1 MYYRYKK
8 KGMKMIVSDIIWVE
22 TSNPFDVEKTLI
34 SQYGKLIRWAIIDIQ
49 DNKFKICL
57 SYEKAGS

>member
-1 MYYRYKK
+1 
-8 KGMKMIVSDIIWVE
+8 MIVSDIIWVE
-22 TSNPFDVEKTLI
+22 TCNPFDVEKTLI
-34 SQYGKLIRWAIIDIQ
+34 FRYGKLIRWAIIDKL